1 MTYLEL
7 DGVTK
12 SFIGRDGRNQV
23 LKGVSF
29 EVERGDIAWISSPS
43 GGGKSTLL
51 NVLGLL
57 SQGDGGNYR
66 LDGLNLTGLPSHRRT
81 ELRRTMFSTIF
92 QSGNL
97 FAHLTALENV
107 LVGMPCGSGRP
118 ARAALRAAGL
128 AELADRRAGTMSG
141 GEQQRVSI
149 ARALARDSA
158 VILADEPT
166 SSLDDHNATRVL
178 SLLRQASETGATVV
192 IASHDARA
200 ASIASRRLEL
210 QNGLV
215 L

>member
-1 MTYLEL
+1 MTYLEV
-7 DGVTK
+7 DAVTK
-12 SFIGRDGRNQV
+12 SFEGRLGRNDV
-23 LKGVSF
+23 LQGVSF
-29 EVERGDIAWISSPS
+29 QVERGDVTWISSPS

-57 SQGDGGNYR
+57 SQCDGGSYR
-66 LDGLNLTGLPSHRRT
+66 LEGLDLTRLPARRRT

-107 LVGMPCGSGRP
+107 LMGMPRGGGRR
-118 ARAALRAAGL
+118 ARAALRAANL
-128 AELADRRAGTMSG
+128 AELANRRAGTMSG

-149 ARALARDSA
+149 ARALARDSP

-166 SSLDDHNATRVL
+166 SSLDDQNATGVL

-200 ASIASRRLEL
+200 ASIATRRLEL
-210 QNGLV
+210 QNGIV

>member
-1 MTYLEL
+1 MTYLEV
-7 DGVTK
+7 DSVTK
-12 SFIGRDGRNQV
+12 SFVGRDGRNEV

-29 EVERGDIAWISSPS
+29 QVERGDIAWISSPS

-51 NVLGLL
+51 NILGLL
-57 SQGDGGNYR
+57 SQCAGGTYR
-66 LDGLNLTGLPSHRRT
+66 LDGEDLTGLSIGRRT
-81 ELRRTMFSTIF
+81 ELRRNVFSTIF

-97 FAHLTALENV
+97 FPHLTAFENV
-107 LVGMPCGSGRP
+107 LVGMPRGGGRR
-118 ARAALRAAGL
+118 ARAALRAANL
-128 AELADRRAGTMSG
+128 AELTNRRAGTMSG

-166 SSLDDHNATRVL
+166 SSLDDHNATGVL

-200 ASIASRRLEL
+200 ASIATRRLEL
-210 QNGLV
+210 QSGLV
-215 L
+215 R

>member
-1 MTYLEL
+1 MTFLEVAS
-7 DGVTK
+7 VTK
-12 SFIGRDGRNQV
+12 SFAGREGRIDV
-23 LKGVSF
+23 LRGVSF

-57 SQGDGGNYR
+57 SFCDGGSYR
-66 LDGLNLTGLPSHRRT
+66 LRGLDLTTVSTSRRI
-81 ELRRTMFSTIF
+81 ELRATVFSTIF

-97 FAHLTALENV
+97 FAHLTAMENV
-107 LVGMPCGSGRP
+107 LVGMPHGTARR
-118 ARAALRAAGL
+118 ARAALRTANLAGL
-128 AELADRRAGTMSG
+128 GNRRAGTMSG

-166 SSLDDHNATRVL
+166 SSLDDENATTVL
-178 SLLRQASETGATVV
+178 AMLRGATESGATVL

-200 ASIASRRLEL
+200 GSIATRRLEL
-210 QNGLV
+210 KDGV
-215 L
+215 VV

>member
-1 MTYLEL
+1 
-7 DGVTK
+7 
-12 SFIGRDGRNQV
+12 
-23 LKGVSF
+23 
-29 EVERGDIAWISSPS
+29 
-43 GGGKSTLL
+43 
-51 NVLGLL
+51 
-57 SQGDGGNYR
+57 
-66 LDGLNLTGLPSHRRT
+66 
-81 ELRRTMFSTIF
+81 MFSTIF

-107 LVGMPCGSGRP
+107 LVGMPRGSGRP
-118 ARAALRAAGL
+118 ARAALGAAGL
-128 AELADRRAGTMSG
+128 AVLADRRAGTMSG

>member
-1 MTYLEL
+1 MAYLEVSS
-7 DGVTK
+7 VTK
-12 SFIGRDGRNQV
+12 SFTGRDGRVDV

-57 SQGDGGNYR
+57 SVCDRGHYR
-66 LDGLNLTGLPSHRRT
+66 LRGADLASLSTGERT
-81 ELRRTMFSTIF
+81 ELRATVYSTIF

-97 FAHLTALENV
+97 FAHLTAMENV
-107 LVGMPCGSGRP
+107 LVGMPHGTVRR
-118 ARAALRAAGL
+118 ARAALRAANLGAL
-128 AELADRRAGTMSG
+128 GNRRAATMSG

-149 ARALARDSA
+149 ARALARDSE

-166 SSLDDHNATRVL
+166 SSLDDQNAMSVL
-178 SLLRQASETGATVV
+178 AMLHEAADRGATVV

-200 ASIASRRLEL
+200 ASIATRRLEL
-210 QNGLV
+210 KDGVV